1 MKIEIKHWI
10 SGSVLFEG
18 DFSSL
23 ADALV
28 AAVKGKTN
36 LKGANL
42 EGAYLYGANL
52 KGAYLKGAYLEGA
65 YLKGAYLE
73 GANLEGANLKGA
85 YLYGANLEGAYLKG
99 AYLEGLPPIPK
110 VKNID
115 SAILAAVKAEG
126 AHLDMA
132 GWHGCGTTHCRGGWA
147 ITLAGE
153 AGRKLEEA
161 TSSELAAILIYQKS
175 RPGKPLPD
183 FYTTNAAAMADLEA
197 CAAQEAATK

>member
-36 LKGANL
+36 LKGA
-42 EGAYLYGANL
+42 YLY
-52 KGAYLKGAYLEGA
+52 
-65 YLKGAYLE
+65 
-73 GANLEGANLKGA
+73 
-85 YLYGANLEGAYLKG
+85 GAYLKG